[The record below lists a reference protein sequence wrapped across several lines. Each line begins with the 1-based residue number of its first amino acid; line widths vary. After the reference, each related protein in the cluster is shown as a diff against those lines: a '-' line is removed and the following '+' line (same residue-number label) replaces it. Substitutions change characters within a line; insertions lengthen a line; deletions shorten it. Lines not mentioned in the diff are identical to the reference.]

1 MLNLEKEKYALW
13 VIDTA
18 LKKYGHKVFCGYS
31 GGKDS
36 KVVLHL
42 ARSIEPNIIA
52 VHSQHENEKC
62 DLKSGVVIVKSP
74 KENFKEL
81 MKYADLE
88 VQLDGTNW
96 FEDDKKVIYDKV
108 EIERK
113 DIPHEY
119 NPYGVFGL
127 KVYYPILSWKV
138 DEVWAYIRKYKIMSE
153 EEIKN
158 YVPSHPYRE
167 IYL

>member
-1 MLNLEKEKYALW
+1 MGIDLVREEIALI
-13 VIDTA
+13 VIEQA
-18 LKKYGHKVFCGYS
+18 LQLHGHKVFCGYS

-42 ARSIEPNIIA
+42 ARRIEPNILA
-52 VHSQHENEKC
+52 VHSEHPNEKC

-96 FEDDKKVIYDKV
+96 FEDDKKVIYNKE
-108 EIERK
+108 EIERRN
-113 DIPHEY
+113 IPHEY

-127 KVYYPILSWKV
+127 KIYYPILTWTVS
-138 DEVWAYIRKYKIMSE
+138 DVWHYVRKYS
-153 EEIKN
+153 
-158 YVPSHPYRE
+158 
-167 IYL
+167 